1 MKEWLTKVM
10 DNGKSILC
18 IHILAGA
25 KISSYLKE
33 ENFVKLRN
41 VNLTT
46 LVASSL

>member
-25 KISSYLKE
+25 KNTSYRKE
-33 ENFVKLRN
+33 AIYVKLRN
-41 VNLTT
+41 VDFTT